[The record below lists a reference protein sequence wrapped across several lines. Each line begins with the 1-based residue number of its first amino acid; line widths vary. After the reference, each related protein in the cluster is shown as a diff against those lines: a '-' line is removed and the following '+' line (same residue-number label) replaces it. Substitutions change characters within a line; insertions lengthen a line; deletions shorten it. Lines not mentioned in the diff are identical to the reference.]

1 MDRCLAPFSGSVS
14 REIGVKLKE
23 LQLERD
29 EALSTVLRLVDR
41 RRDDIRLGLS
51 NDIRPRVRL
60 SEEDL
65 AVTVIAGS
73 TLCQRWYEGRMWKR
87 ARSVNSVLN
96 SKHGLVQN
104 PLTASVSFSSGG
116 GAQNG
121 SGSNSSSSAAS
132 RKSSFRVCGGG
143 VADAGEEAEFWA
155 AKGLP
160 KSDWIGLSAHLLSE
174 IFSEGIL
181 CFLEDDDTRFQ
192 LEVSST
198 EKPSTYKYKY
208 TLQKQLKETPGY

>member
-1 MDRCLAPFSGSVS
+1 MLFFRKFMDRCLAPFSGSVS
-14 REIGVKLKE
+14 KDIGVKLKE

-29 EALSTVLRLVDR
+29 EALTNVLKLVDR

-60 SEEDL
+60 SKEDL
-65 AVTVIAGS
+65 AVTVVAGS

-87 ARSVNSVLN
+87 AKSVGSVLS
-96 SKHGLVQN
+96 SKHGLGQN
-104 PLTASVSFSSGG
+104 PLSASVSFSSNG
-116 GAQNG
+116 GAVANG
-121 SGSNSSSSAAS
+121 SGSSSSSAAAS

-143 VADAGEEAEFWA
+143 VADAEEEAEFWS

-160 KSDWIGLSAHLLSE
+160 RGDWIGLSAHLLSE

-181 CFLEDDDTRFQ
+181 CFLEEDDTRFQ
-192 LEVSST
+192 LEVC
-198 EKPSTYKYKY
+198 
-208 TLQKQLKETPGY
+208 